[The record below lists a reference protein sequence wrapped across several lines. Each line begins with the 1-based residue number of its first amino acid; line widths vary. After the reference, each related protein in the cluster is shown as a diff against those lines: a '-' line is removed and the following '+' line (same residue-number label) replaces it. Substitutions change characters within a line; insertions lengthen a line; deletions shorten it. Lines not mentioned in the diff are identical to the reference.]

1 MPSIAVFV
9 DGALMARVN
18 SEGLDILT
26 VNVGST
32 KADETLATI
41 EFSGGKYPDDGDSSH
56 LIWLNELQLSSGQ
69 TVRVLVSA
77 SGDTTAPGRTLEE
90 LYPDLPEEKEGP
102 MPTRSQL
109 IAEVSKRPHFREGY
123 SFTLRS
129 SSGAAVEAAMDPE
142 EHGFSASFLWNWVR
156 PERVSAS
163 LHTYSLAQLT
173 AESGFNYHFQER
185 LEPEAW
191 VELRVDA

>member
-129 SSGAAVEAAMDPE
+129 SLVLPWKRPWIQRNMASRPAFCGT
-142 EHGFSASFLWNWVR
+142 GSALNACPHLCTPTLWR
-156 PERVSAS
+156 S
-163 LHTYSLAQLT
+163 
-173 AESGFNYHFQER
+173 
-185 LEPEAW
+185 
-191 VELRVDA
+191 